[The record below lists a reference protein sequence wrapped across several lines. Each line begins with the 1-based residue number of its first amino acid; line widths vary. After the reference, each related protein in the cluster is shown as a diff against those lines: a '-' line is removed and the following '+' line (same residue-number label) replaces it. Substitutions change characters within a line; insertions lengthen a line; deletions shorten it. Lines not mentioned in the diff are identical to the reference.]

1 MAKYLEGRLAGVEFD
16 FEAILDF
23 SLLHLW
29 SINQGFST
37 HVLCPASN
45 NKSQKLLLSK
55 ALLALL
61 RSIPCPG
68 TLASVTSASC
78 CGPDRVTL
86 NLNSGPLAS
95 LLHIFHYYLGLLPI
109 PLSSYSASAVQGY
122 HKISR
127 LRLHYNNKRSCQGK
141 ATPVWGPWL
150 KPCWI

>member
-1 MAKYLEGRLAGVEFD
+1 MFEVWFESKFTGRKQEVAKYSEGRLAGVEFD

-37 HVLCPASN
+37 HVLCPAN
-45 NKSQKLLLSK
+45 NYNKSQKLLLSK
-55 ALLALL
+55 ALPALL

-68 TLASVTSASC
+68 NLASVTSASC

-86 NLNSGPLAS
+86 NLISGPLAS
-95 LLHIFHYYLGLLPI
+95 LLHVFYYYLGLLPT

-122 HKISR
+122 HKIS
-127 LRLHYNNKRSCQGK
+127 
-141 ATPVWGPWL
+141 
-150 KPCWI
+150 